1 MNEKRRDWVRYFS
14 CFILSFFLLL
24 TILFWGNKIP
34 YSSEIDVT
42 SAKYLLS
49 ASFQGL
55 AAVLAIVVSLTL
67 VSAQMASTTYTPRI
81 IENFVRFSKHPYFLG
96 LLILYITSML
106 YDLLVLN
113 WITKIDYIKY
123 TDYAFFLCS
132 LCLVYLVP
140 YIFKT
145 IKMVS
150 PSAVFIDIRKDV
162 KRYKETVSGKDLMDR
177 VVPQVD
183 TIIMS
188 AFKIGDYATF
198 KDGLDTYGLIASEI
212 VKKTGYSPMITE
224 FIFGYISDIFLITVD
239 DPRAPEYIMD
249 SLSDLAEDDLKEG
262 KDGMAWRC
270 AREIGKIGEKIIEL
284 GHKEL
289 SSATA
294 YHLNHIGLL
303 AAEKDKGWTAKV
315 VIERSEKFALKVIKA
330 EMDEEK
336 KEIIIE
342 RTIDA
347 IRDTG
352 REAKTRRLNYK
363 QVVISDLAVESIERL
378 KQIAQAK
385 NLAVI
390 VENCKEAVS
399 LINQV

>member
-1 MNEKRRDWVRYFS
+1 MDETGRDWARYFS
-14 CFILSFFLLL
+14 YFILSLFILL
-24 TILFWGNKIP
+24 TILFWSNKIP
-34 YSSEIDVT
+34 YSSDIDVT
-42 SAKYLLS
+42 SARCLLS

-55 AAVLAIVVSLTL
+55 VAVLAIVVTLTL
-67 VSAQMASTTYTPRI
+67 IGVQIASTTYTPRI
-81 IENFVRFSKHPYFLG
+81 IGDSINPSRNPYFLG
-96 LLILYITSML
+96 LLILYVSSML
-106 YDLLVLN
+106 YDLFVLS
-113 WITKIDYIKY
+113 WIQRIDYVKH
-123 TDYAFFLCS
+123 TDYSLLLSS
-132 LCLVYLVP
+132 LCIIYLIP
-140 YIFKT
+140 YIYNTFQQVKPT
-145 IKMVS
+145 TPMTN
-150 PSAVFIDIRKDV
+150 IRKDI
-162 KRYKETVSGKDLMDR
+162 KQYKKGVSGKDLKDR
-177 VVPQVD
+177 VIPQLD
-183 TIIMS
+183 SIIAS
-188 AFKIGDYATF
+188 AFKKGDYQTF
-198 KDGLDTYGLIASEI
+198 KEGIDTYISIAPEI
-212 VKKTGYSPMITE
+212 VEKTKYSPMITE
-224 FIFGYISDIFLITVD
+224 FIFGDVFDISLTVVE
-239 DPRAPEYIMD
+239 DPRAPKYIME
-249 SLSDLAEDDLKEG
+249 SLNELAEDDLKEG

-284 GHKEL
+284 GHKET

-294 YHLNHIGLL
+294 YHLDHIGLL
-303 AAEKDKGWTAKV
+303 AAEKGKGWTAKV
-315 VIERSEKFALKVIKA
+315 VIERSEKFGLKVIKA

-336 KEIIIE
+336 KEIIIK

>member
-1 MNEKRRDWVRYFS
+1 MNENRRDWVRYFS

-42 SAKYLLS
+42 SANYLLS

-55 AAVLAIVVSLTL
+55 AAVLALVVSLTL
-67 VSAQMASTTYTPRI
+67 VSAQMASTTYTPRF
-81 IENFVRFSKHPYFLG
+81 IENFVRFSKNPYFFG
-96 LLILYITSML
+96 LLILYISSML
-106 YDLLVLN
+106 YNLLVLN

-140 YIFKT
+140 YIFNT

-150 PSAVFIDIRKDV
+150 PEAVLKGIRKDV
-162 KRYKETVSGKDLMDR
+162 KGYKETISGKYLMDK

-183 TIIMS
+183 TIIRS

-198 KDGLDTYGLIASEI
+198 KAGLDTYGLIASEI

-224 FIFGYISDIFLITVD
+224 FIFGNISNIFLITVD
-239 DPRAPEYIMD
+239 DPRAPKYIMN
-249 SLSDLAEDDLKEG
+249 SLSDLAENDLKEG
-262 KDGMAWRC
+262 KEGIAWRC
-270 AREIGKIGEKIIEL
+270 AREIGEIGEKIIEL
-284 GHKEL
+284 GHKET

-294 YHLNHIGLL
+294 YYLNHIGLL
-303 AAEKDKGWTAKV
+303 AAEKEKGWTAKV
-315 VIERSEKFALKVIKA
+315 VIERSEKFALKVIEAK
-330 EMDEEK
+330 MDEEK
-336 KEIIIE
+336 KQIIIE
-342 RTIDA
+342 RTIDG

-352 REAKTRRLNYK
+352 RKAKTRGLNYK
-363 QVVISDLAVESIERL
+363 QVVISDMAAESIERL
-378 KQIAQAK
+378 KQIAEKK
-385 NLAVI
+385 NLAII
-390 VENCKEAVS
+390 VKYCKEAVS